1 MQHIKRHTPTQSHH
15 VLTLVAMLCLS
26 VFPSASLHAQTTTQ
40 DLKEVIVQSGRLAQ
54 KQFDAPASVYAID
67 AQTIQGSGTQ
77 VNLSDVLASVPG
89 VVALNRNNY
98 AQDVQIS
105 MRGFGARSAFGVRG
119 IRIITD
125 DIPATIPDG
134 QGQTSTVSM
143 TSTER
148 IEVLTGPLAQLYGNS
163 SGGVI
168 QTYTREAGDQP
179 ELRNQVMVGSYGM
192 TRTDWQMSQRSG
204 NVGIV
209 ADYSTFGISGYRDNS
224 DARRQQLN
232 SVITVDAKPDTRV
245 KLIVNVFDMPYA
257 KDPTGLNAVDA
268 STKPTSVNSLTLLNG
283 AQKAV
288 SHHQMGVVVD
298 HRFNSDLS
306 AKARVYSG
314 TRETLQYQ
322 AGTSTTTP
330 TKATWVGLNRDFD
343 GFGLQLNGKAT
354 LSPTQRMDW
363 VVGFDQD
370 HSVEQRQGGATQ
382 SGVKTGSLTRN
393 ESNDAKN
400 NDYFAQANWHLAER
414 WTLTTGARSSEVVLS
429 SLNQCLDASCTAKGD
444 TGSAT
449 YKATSP
455 VFGVT
460 WHARDDL
467 NVYLNQGKGF
477 ETPTLSETA
486 YQNTTNTGGFNLQA
500 SKSEHLEFGS
510 KWLPNATSRV
520 DAAWF
525 HIKTDNEIAVDSSS
539 GNTTY
544 KNVGKTVRDGFEI
557 SGRTSLS
564 THWRTQAS
572 YNYISATYQEGFT
585 GVPVGNSLPSVPARQ
600 LFSSIQWSE
609 KGFALPGKKPAL
621 GTELSLDWMAR
632 SQIWATD
639 LNTAGTSAP
648 GFGTLN
654 ARARQRYQLG
664 EARIEAFVG
673 IDNLTNKDTIGSVII
688 NQKASRYF
696 EPGLPRTWVLG
707 VQSQIPL

>member
-1 MQHIKRHTPTQSHH
+1 M
-15 VLTLVAMLCLS
+15 TLLSDLKILKPQFAFTASMCLCLS
-26 VFPSASLHAQTTTQ
+26 VFPSLGVFAQTATT
-40 DLKEVIVQSGRLAQ
+40 DLKEIVVQSGRLAQ

-67 AQTIQGSGTQ
+67 AQTIQNSGAQ
-77 VNLSDVLASVPG
+77 VNLSDVLAAVPG

-105 MRGFGARSAFGVRG
+105 IRGFGARSAFGVRG

-168 QTYTREAGDQP
+168 QTYTREAGEQP
-179 ELRNQVMVGSYGM
+179 EFRNQVMVGSYGM

-209 ADYSTFGISGYRDNS
+209 ADYSTFGINGYRDNS

-232 SVITVDAKPDTRV
+232 SVITVDSKPDTRV
-245 KLIVNVFDMPYA
+245 KLIVNILDMPYA
-257 KDPTGLNAVDA
+257 KDPTGLNASDA

-283 AQKAV
+283 AQKTV
-288 SHHQMGVVVD
+288 SHNQMGVVVD
-298 HRFNSDLS
+298 HRFSSELN
-306 AKARVYSG
+306 AKARIYSG
-314 TRETLQYQ
+314 NRETLQYQ
-322 AGTSTTTP
+322 AGTSTSTP

-363 VVGFDQD
+363 VIGFDQD

-382 SGVKTGSLTRN
+382 SGVKTSGLTRN
-393 ESNDAKN
+393 ESNEAIN
-400 NDYFAQANWHLAER
+400 NDYFAQANWHLSDR

-429 SLNQCLDASCTAKGD
+429 SVNQCLDSGCTAKGD
-444 TGSAT
+444 SGSAT

-460 WHARDDL
+460 WHARDNL
-467 NVYLNQGKGF
+467 NIYLNQGKGF

-486 YQNTTNTGGFNLQA
+486 YQNSTNTGGFNLQA
-500 SKSEHLEFGS
+500 SKSEHLELGS
-510 KWLPNATSRV
+510 KWLPSATSRV

-544 KNVGKTVRDGFEI
+544 KNVGKTVRDGVEL
-557 SGRTSLS
+557 SGRTLLNAN
-564 THWRTQAS
+564 WRTQAS
-572 YNYISATYQEGFT
+572 YNYINATYQEGFA
-585 GVPVGNSLPSVPARQ
+585 GIPVGNSLPSVPARQ

-639 LNTAGTSAP
+639 LNTTGSSAA

-654 ARARQRYQLG
+654 ARARQRYQVG

-673 IDNLTNKDTIGSVII
+673 IDNITNKEMIGSVII

>member
-1 MQHIKRHTPTQSHH
+1 MTLHSASKILKPQYA
-15 VLTLVAMLCLS
+15 LTAGMCLCLS
-26 VFPSASLHAQTTTQ
+26 VFPSMGVFAQTATN
-40 DLKEVIVQSGRLAQ
+40 DLKEIVVQSGRLAQ

-67 AQTIQGSGTQ
+67 AQTIQNSGPQ

-105 MRGFGARSAFGVRG
+105 IRGFGARSAFGVRG

-148 IEVLTGPLAQLYGNS
+148 MEVLTGPLAQLYGNS

-168 QTYTREAGDQP
+168 QTYTREAGDRP
-179 ELRNQVMVGSYGM
+179 ELRNQVMMGSYGM

-209 ADYSTFGISGYRDNS
+209 ADYSTFGINGYRDNS

-245 KLIVNVFDMPYA
+245 KLIVNVLDMPYA
-257 KDPTGLNAVDA
+257 KDPTGLNASDA
-268 STKPTSVNSLTLLNG
+268 RTKPTSVNSLTLLNG
-283 AQKAV
+283 AQKTV
-288 SHHQMGVVVD
+288 NHNQMGVVVD
-298 HRFNSDLS
+298 HRFSSELN
-306 AKARVYSG
+306 AKARIYSG

-322 AGTSTTTP
+322 AGTSTNTP

-354 LSPTQRMDW
+354 LSSTQRMDW

-382 SGVKTGSLTRN
+382 SGAKTAGLTRN
-393 ESNDAKN
+393 ESNEAKN

-429 SLNQCLDASCTAKGD
+429 SVNQCLDAGCTAKGD
-444 TGSAT
+444 SGSAT

-486 YQNTTNTGGFNLQA
+486 YQNSTNTGGFNLQA
-500 SKSEHLEFGS
+500 SKSEHLELGS
-510 KWLPNATSRV
+510 KWLPNATSRI

-539 GNTTY
+539 GNTSY
-544 KNVGKTVRDGFEI
+544 KNVGKTVRDGIEI
-557 SGRTSLS
+557 SGRTLLNA
-564 THWRTQAS
+564 HWRTQAS
-572 YNYISATYQEGFT
+572 YNYISATYQEGFA

-600 LFSSIQWSE
+600 LFSSLQWSE

-639 LNTAGTSAP
+639 LNTTGTSAA

-654 ARARQRYQLG
+654 ARARQRYQVG
-664 EARIEAFVG
+664 DARIEAFVG
-673 IDNLTNKDTIGSVII
+673 IDNLTNKEMIGSVII